1 MPITMQHAEHLTP
14 VEIEQFLDAG
24 TTLSFAGT
32 GRKEIYALLERT
44 LRARRYPGL
53 SKKDKGVV
61 RRYLAKISGLSL
73 SQITRLIARW
83 RERGVIE
90 PRASRRRRFPR
101 RYTPDDIARLAAVD
115 AAHEGLSGPAVRR
128 ILEREFEVYDKAD
141 YQRLASISAS
151 HIYNLR
157 RTRAYR
163 EHHVHH
169 TKTRAAAVSI
179 GERRKP
185 DPRGRPGYLRV
196 DTVHQGDTETSKG
209 LYHINAVDTVTQW
222 QVVGCCETIS
232 EAHLKPVLEAML
244 HQFPFRVRGFHSDN
258 GSEFLNYRVARLLDK
273 MRVEEFTKSR
283 AHRSTDNAL
292 VEGKN
297 GAVVRK
303 HIGHEPIAAEH
314 AEKFQRFYTADFNP
328 YLNYH
333 RPCGFATERISTT
346 VLFGDG
352 LERQAP
358 PPLPACR
365 LSHALRKVAFARR
378 GGEPLEARDH
388 GCFSAATSP
397 PDERHRVRL
406 AHAATQ
412 EKTARRLPLATLSCC
427 LEPRC
432 AGPDRT
438 VRDSTGREGEG
449 EAQETFGIMPSACSA
464 SPSPLTPLPA
474 RTPPSSQKGVLH
486 PT

>member
-179 GERRKP
+179 WRAAQARSRAVGPVTGRHRAPGHCRRHLLLARLLRLDVQQQP
-185 DPRGRPGYLRV
+185 QGRATRRGLGQQQRGRTCSPARRCRV
-196 DTVHQGDTETSKG
+196 RLTLMAVHQGRAIVRRRTPG
-209 LYHINAVDTVTQW
+209 L
-222 QVVGCCETIS
+222 
-232 EAHLKPVLEAML
+232 HLGLPHLQAM
-244 HQFPFRVRGFHSDN
+244 RRT
-258 GSEFLNYRVARLLDK
+258 RRL
-273 MRVEEFTKSR
+273 SR
-283 AHRSTDNAL
+283 T
-292 VEGKN
+292 
-297 GAVVRK
+297 
-303 HIGHEPIAAEH
+303 
-314 AEKFQRFYTADFNP
+314 
-328 YLNYH
+328 
-333 RPCGFATERISTT
+333 
-346 VLFGDG
+346 
-352 LERQAP
+352 
-358 PPLPACR
+358 PACTTPK
-365 LSHALRKVAFARR
+365 LAPRR
-378 GGEPLEARDH
+378 
-388 GCFSAATSP
+388 
-397 PDERHRVRL
+397 
-406 AHAATQ
+406 
-412 EKTARRLPLATLSCC
+412 
-427 LEPRC
+427 
-432 AGPDRT
+432 
-438 VRDSTGREGEG
+438 
-449 EAQETFGIMPSACSA
+449 
-464 SPSPLTPLPA
+464 
-474 RTPPSSQKGVLH
+474 
-486 PT
+486 